1 MASLRVRNI
10 DETTMGRLRQR
21 AESNK
26 RSLEQEALQIIE
38 THLSYA
44 LKTDLHFVGQYGR
57 MQRSFAAKSGAPDD
71 SPV

>member
-10 DETTMGRLRQR
+10 DETTMGRLRQG

-26 RSLEQEALQIIE
+26 RSLEQEALRIIE

-44 LKTDLHFVGQYGR
+44 LKTDPFVGQYGR